1 MVGGKKVSD
10 LLVNVVRG
18 DLVESQ
24 HRGHVVITDREGQV
38 VFSLGNPQHVTYW
51 RSAAKPF
58 QALPLLE
65 RQVAEKFALTSP
77 EIALFVSSHG
87 GEERHLTVLRQLLAK
102 LELSEA
108 DLDCGI
114 SAPMHL
120 PSAKKI
126 LTSGNKFAALNNA
139 CSGKH
144 SGILALTLLM
154 EAPLTGYIKQEHPVQ
169 QEMLRT
175 ICQCTS
181 LSPEDIHIGIDGC
194 GVPVFGLPLR
204 HMAMAYARLS
214 LPEGY
219 FEPGRFEAL
228 NTVRQAM
235 TQHPFYV
242 AGTDRFDTVLMEVTG
257 GKVVAKVGSEGVYCL
272 GIVDQGI
279 GLALKIEDGNF
290 RAIGPAVIQVLKKLG
305 YLNDTEFKQLEH
317 FWRPILKN
325 HRGDEIGHLEA
336 VF

>member
-1 MVGGKKVSD
+1 MSE

-18 DLVESQ
+18 GLVESQ
-24 HRGHVVITDREGQV
+24 HRGHLVVTDRDGREA
-38 VFSLGNPQHVTYW
+38 FSLGNPNHVTYW

-65 RQVAEKFALTSP
+65 HQVVEKFNLSGP
-77 EIALFVSSHG
+77 ELALFASSHG
-87 GEERHLTVLRQLLAK
+87 GEEQHLAVLRQLLAK
-102 LELSEA
+102 LGLSEA
-108 DLDCGI
+108 DLNCGI

-120 PSAKKI
+120 PSAHKL
-126 LTSGNKFAALNNA
+126 LTSGHKFSVLNNP

-144 SGILALTLLM
+144 SGMLALTLLLG
-154 EAPLTGYIKQEHPVQ
+154 APLTDYIKPGHPVQ

-181 LSPEDIHIGIDGC
+181 LSPEEIHLGIDGC

-219 FEPGRFEAL
+219 FEPDRVKAL
-228 NTVRQAM
+228 NLIRQAM

-242 AGTDRFDTVLMEVTG
+242 AGTNRFDTILMEVTN
-257 GKVVAKVGSEGVYCL
+257 GKIVAKIGSEGVYCL
-272 GIVDQGI
+272 GIVEQGV
-279 GLALKIEDGNF
+279 GLALKIEDGNR
-290 RAIGPAVIQVLKKLG
+290 RAIDPVVIQVLKKLG
-305 YLNDTEFKQLEH
+305 YLNNDEFKQLEH
-317 FWRPILKN
+317 LWRPILKN
-325 HRGDEIGHLEA
+325 HRGDEIGYLEV